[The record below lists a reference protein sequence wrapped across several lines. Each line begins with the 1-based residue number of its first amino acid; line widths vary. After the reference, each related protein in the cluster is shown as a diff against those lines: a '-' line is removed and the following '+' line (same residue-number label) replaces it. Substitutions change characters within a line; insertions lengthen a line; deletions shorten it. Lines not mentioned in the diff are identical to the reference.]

1 MVPDVVAFVCAR
13 WALAGGVTVR
23 IRPLTGGLESAVT
36 HATVEAAGNTA
47 PRSLIVKE
55 LRGDFRREAAV
66 YRLLWTLLDR
76 PPLAEVFGVQSTA
89 EAEYLYLEEIR
100 SAATW
105 PWADTGIAT
114 LVCREL
120 ARLHALRALDAAPI
134 DRDYEAELAES
145 AAQTLEVA
153 ERVRDERGARWWRR
167 PGDLR
172 RVARALPELRARLF
186 RDGVTLIHGDV
197 HPGNVIVARGTTS
210 RVVLIDWGRARV
222 GSPLED
228 VASWLQSLCCWEPEA
243 ARRHDTLLREY
254 LRARG
259 LPAWM
264 DPPLRRDY
272 WFAGAS
278 NGLAGA
284 IRYHLVVL
292 SNGAADPGLRSHACV
307 ALRAWERVIRRAAA
321 LLTPG
326 WSD

>member
-1 MVPDVVAFVCAR
+1 MVPHVAAFISRR
-13 WALAGGVTVR
+13 WALPADVKVHLEP
-23 IRPLTGGLESAVT
+23 ITGGLDSTVAQ
-36 HATVEAAGNTA
+36 ATVEATGHAV
-47 PRSLIVKE
+47 PQSMIVKE
-55 LRGDFRREAAV
+55 LRGNFRREAAV
-66 YRLLWTLLDR
+66 YRLLWTVLDR

-100 SAATW
+100 SASTW
-105 PWADTGIAT
+105 PWADTGIAA

-120 ARLHALRALDAAPI
+120 ARLHALRALDVAPV
-134 DRDYEAELAES
+134 DRDYEGELADS

-153 ERVRDERGARWWRR
+153 EHARDERGARRWRR
-167 PGDLR
+167 LGDLR

-197 HPGNVIVARGTTS
+197 HPGNVIVTRGTTS

-264 DPPLRRDY
+264 DPALRQDY

-292 SNGAADPGLRSHACV
+292 SNRAADPGLRSHACV
-307 ALRAWERVIRRAAA
+307 ALRSWERVIRRAAA